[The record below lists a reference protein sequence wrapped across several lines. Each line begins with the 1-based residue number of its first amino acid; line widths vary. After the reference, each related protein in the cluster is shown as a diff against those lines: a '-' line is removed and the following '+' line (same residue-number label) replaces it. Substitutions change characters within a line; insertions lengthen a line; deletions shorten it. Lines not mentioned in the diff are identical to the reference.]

1 MNSAKTPNKL
11 ALSQETLR
19 LLNSTPQ
26 DEENFNTALRT
37 LCVPCDTR
45 QLGCTI

>member
-19 LLNSTPQ
+19 LLNVNLPGVP
-26 DEENFNTALRT
+26 NFGTNVRT
-37 LCVPCDTR
+37 HCVPCDTL